1 MAAPK
6 TPQDHKAKAAK
17 AAAKAEAQDNKII
30 EVDFDGEHYT
40 IERDQADNLELM
52 EFVEDEQ
59 YIKALRGYLGREQ
72 WDRWKDS
79 QRTEDGRVP
88 MQPFEDFLNRI
99 MEAIG
104 GNSSGSATS

>member
-1 MAAPK
+1 MPAPK
-6 TPQDHKAKAAK
+6 QPQDHKAKASED
-17 AAAKAEAQDNKII
+17 AAKAEAEDKVI
-30 EVDFDGEHYT
+30 EVDFHGEHYT
-40 IERDQADNLELM
+40 IDREQADNLELM

-59 YIKALRGYLGREQ
+59 YIKALRGYLGRDQ
-72 WDRWKDS
+72 WARWKDS

-88 MQPFEDFLNRI
+88 MAPFEDFLNAI

>member
-1 MAAPK
+1 MPAPK
-6 TPQDHKAKAAK
+6 QPQDHKAKASEK
-17 AAAKAEAQDNKII
+17 AAKSEAQDKII
-30 EVDFDGEHYT
+30 EVDFDGERYS
-40 IERDQADNLELM
+40 IDRDQADNLELM

-72 WDRWKDS
+72 WARWKDS

-88 MQPFEDFLNRI
+88 MAPFEDFLNAI

>member
-1 MAAPK
+1 MPARK
-6 TPQDHKAKAAK
+6 QPQDHKAKADAP
-17 AAAKAEAQDNKII
+17 AKAEAQEAVI
-30 EVDFDGEHYT
+30 EVAFGGEHYT
-40 IERDQADNLELM
+40 IDRTQADNLELM

-88 MQPFEDFLNRI
+88 VAPFEDFLNAI

>member
-1 MAAPK
+1 MPAPK
-6 TPQDHKAKAAK
+6 QPQDHKAKAAK
-17 AAAKAEAQDNKII
+17 AAARAEAEDKVIA
-30 EVDFDGEHYT
+30 VDFDGEHYT
-40 IERDQADNLELM
+40 IDRVQADNLELM
-52 EFVEDEQ
+52 EFVEDEN

-88 MQPFEDFLNRI
+88 MAPFEDFLNVI

-104 GNSSGSATS
+104 GNSEGSATS

>member
-1 MAAPK
+1 MPAPK
-6 TPQDHKAKAAK
+6 TPQDHKAKADK
-17 AAAKAEAQDNKII
+17 AAAKSEAENKVI
-30 EVDFDGEHYT
+30 EVDFDGEHYA
-40 IERDQADNLELM
+40 IDRIQADNLELM

-88 MQPFEDFLNRI
+88 MAPFEDFLNRI